1 MKAFQPSFHAQI
13 DTFLLHL
20 LAIVFVIGFL
30 KKDQYKSRQY
40 TLNMYAPVYI
50 PPA

>member
-1 MKAFQPSFHAQI
+1 MKAFQASFHTET

-30 KKDQYKSRQY
+30 EKDQYKSRQY
-40 TLNMYAPVYI
+40 TLNMYT
-50 PPA
+50 PA